1 MVSIEKWKEHFRR
14 MDQKGHT
21 HEDDIFIVNQSGRG
35 LGRNAYPK
43 HTLYKVRKTIGNTL
57 VTIVS
62 PVVGNLDR
70 AKALMEGGGG
80 GGGGGKRKK
89 KNYKKK
95 KTMPK
100 TVTKK
105 KATKKKMTTKTKKK
119 KGENK
124 KVSNKKKKK
133 TTYVPKCIKK

>member
-1 MVSIEKWKEHFRR
+1 M
-14 MDQKGHT
+14 
-21 HEDDIFIVNQSGRG
+21 HEDDIFILNQSGHG

-43 HTLYKVRKTIGNTL
+43 HTLYKVRKTIGNTP

-62 PVVGNLDR
+62 SVVGNIDR
-70 AKALMEGGGG
+70 AKALMQKG

-89 KNYKKK
+89 KTYKKK
-95 KTMPK
+95 KTKAK

-105 KATKKKMTTKTKKK
+105 KATKKKTSTSKTKKK
-119 KGENK
+119 KGG
-124 KVSNKKKKK
+124 KKKK